1 MKLVSFFVDGKE
13 KGLENMPKVTQEYLD
28 KKKKMIVDAAYQ
40 VCLKKPVEMV
50 TISDVIAG
58 TGMSMG
64 AIYRYYDGLDEIL
77 ADMLK
82 KLRKEYDYY
91 ERIEKLSQEK
101 DLSFE
106 EITYRACDIIGDV
119 MEKHLMDIQ
128 KINFDFGSLAV
139 NSPERMAK
147 IVEGASG
154 QGITEKIGIFI
165 FPKMVEAA
173 LKQGYKMNATP
184 EEIGVF
190 ISAAFTGIEK
200 CAILQA
206 NYATGSLGVKVKPKE
221 AFRTLAKSI
230 ILLFG
235 GTVNE

>member
-1 MKLVSFFVDGKE
+1 
-13 KGLENMPKVTQEYLD
+13 MPKVTQEYYE
-28 KKKKMIVDAAYQ
+28 KKKEMIVEAAYK

-50 TISDVIAG
+50 TISDVIAE

-64 AIYRYYDGLDEIL
+64 AIYRYYEGLDDIL
-77 ADMLK
+77 SDMVMMM
-82 KLRKEYDYY
+82 RKDYDSY
-91 ERIEKLSQEK
+91 ERIEELSDEK
-101 DLSFE
+101 GLSFE
-106 EITYRACDIIGDV
+106 EITYRACDIIAEV

-139 NSPERMAK
+139 NNPGRMAK
-147 IVEGASG
+147 IMGGTSG
-154 QGITEKIGIFI
+154 NGKTESIIFNI

-173 LKQGYKMNATP
+173 MKQGYRMKGTP

-190 ISAAFTGIEK
+190 LATSFSGIEK
-200 CAILQA
+200 VCILQA
-206 NYATGSLGVKVKPKE
+206 NYGTGSLGMPVKPKE

-235 GTVNE
+235 GKIDE